1 MTTQAMVEL
10 IVRHQMVMDFSEDG
24 FGDLC
29 LKLDLLHD
37 AASIGRVEMVT
48 DLPLEALRGW
58 LREIIFIARETTAF
72 EELVLAQNGPASA

>member
-1 MTTQAMVEL
+1 MTTPAMVEL
-10 IVRHQMVMDFSEDG
+10 IVRHQMVMDYSEDG

-58 LREIIFIARETTAF
+58 LREIIFIARETLV
-72 EELVLAQNGPASA
+72 ELESTRGDATWN

>member
-1 MTTQAMVEL
+1 MIMTTPAMVEL
-10 IVRHQMVMDFSEDG
+10 IVRHQMVMDYSEDG

-29 LKLDLLHD
+29 MKLDLLHD

-58 LREIIFIARETTAF
+58 LREIIFIARETLV
-72 EELVLAQNGPASA
+72 ELESTRGDAIWN

>member
-1 MTTQAMVEL
+1 MTTPAMIEL
-10 IVRHQMVMDFSEDG
+10 IVRHQMVFDFSEEG

-37 AASIGRVEMVT
+37 AASLGRVEMVS

-58 LREIIFIARETTAF
+58 LREIIFIARETLV
-72 EELVLAQNGPASA
+72 ELESTRGEAIWN

>member
-1 MTTQAMVEL
+1 MSTPAMLEL
-10 IVRHQMVMDFSEDG
+10 IVRHQVAMDFSEDG

-58 LREIIFIARETTAF
+58 LREIIFIARETLV
-72 EELVLAQNGPASA
+72 ELESTRGDAIWN